1 MPVVNVFCGSYC
13 GAVQVVRSVI
23 EKTGYRY
30 LDDAALVA
38 ATGKRFNIEEGK
50 IWKALSGKTSI
61 FNKFTHEKERSLA
74 YLRQVLA
81 DFLKSDDFL
90 LLGSCSLMVPREY
103 LTCSTCA

>member
-13 GAVQVVRSVI
+13 GAEEVVRSVI

-38 ATGKRFNIEEGK
+38 ATSKRFNIEESK
-50 IWKALSGKTSI
+50 IWKALRGKTSI

-81 DFLKSDDFL
+81 DSLK
-90 LLGSCSLMVPREY
+90 GR
-103 LTCSTCA
+103 